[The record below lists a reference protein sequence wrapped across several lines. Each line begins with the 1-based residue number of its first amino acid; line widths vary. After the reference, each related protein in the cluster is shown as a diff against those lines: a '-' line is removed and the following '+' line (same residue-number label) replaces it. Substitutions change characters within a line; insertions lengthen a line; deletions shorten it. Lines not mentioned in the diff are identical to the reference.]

1 MQILAILFLG
11 VFALGM
17 GACVI
22 HLSRKNR
29 ELEEKYFFLERD
41 YESSQRSLNAVRDE
55 NDQVYIEKRR
65 LIKLIRSRTT
75 ERDDAHK
82 MLEMVLNRDLENNQG
97 FEQVRVELSDVTLNY
112 QFNNKDD
119 ELGVVEVSRSGVLY
133 LFDKAERINYE
144 GNRRADSKS
153 SVASGDSSEQE
164 AEVRPLVQDG
174 QPLYFVE

>member
-11 VFALGM
+11 VFSLGM
-17 GACVI
+17 MTCVV

-29 ELEEKYFFLERD
+29 SLEEDYFFLERD

-65 LIKLIRSRTT
+65 LIKLVRSRTV

-82 MLEMVLNRDLENNQG
+82 MLKMVLERDLENNRG
-97 FEQVRVELSDVTLNY
+97 FEQVGVELSDVTLNY

-153 SVASGDSSEQE
+153 SVASGDSPEQE
-164 AEVRPLVQDG
+164 AEVRPPIQDG
-174 QPLYFVE
+174 PELRLVE